1 MSTFIFSKTQEENAV
16 FEAEFNK
23 NIVSA
28 EILTIN
34 PTSDSFKADL
44 SIEGTKLYLKTE
56 GGNNG
61 ITYGIN
67 AAVEFDSGEV
77 DSATFAIAVSA
88 QSVLPYKTSAPDQYQ
103 DLVGRIQAGQSAVAS
118 AVFTIPNLNLKN
130 GYVDWDLIDANNN
143 ILASG
148 NAFDCIIK
156 NNGLSNTLIARCVIT
171 CPSVIEPTL
180 IDSKYQIRYTL
191 HVEDKEFY
199 QFENLTVDSNVTI
212 PVGTPDVVELQ
223 GTRAHLSLVTTQP
236 YQYVKCTVYQG
247 NTALCT
253 TQIKKGFK
261 VASGWL
267 YGADVDTAN
276 MPVSLENYT
285 VVFSYGNNGV
295 NEFQESSKLW
305 VINAS
310 IQTACGDIL
319 ARVNKAR
326 TTLYG
331 SPDLLYPIPTILLWM
346 RRGMDRFNG
355 SYGVFTNFTMTN
367 AKGGIREYW
376 LMWTELMAIRAQYL
390 AEGEK
395 AFDYSGA
402 AISLNVD
409 RTGYLESAASAI
421 QSELDNEFKPFKQN
435 LVNKGQTGGDGS
447 ADVNQLASGALGSVG
462 VSLTPTNGWSMWYPG
477 YFGIAI
483 NRLNH

>member
-1 MSTFIFSKTQEENAV
+1 MSTFIFSKTQEETST
-16 FEAEFNK
+16 FEATFSQPV
-23 NIVSA
+23 IDID
-28 EILTIN
+28 ILTIN
-34 PTSDSFKADL
+34 PDESLKVTP
-44 SIEGTKLYLKTE
+44 SIEGTSVYLSVE
-56 GGNNG
+56 GGTNG
-61 ITYGIN
+61 VTYGIQS
-67 AAVEFDSGEV
+67 AVQFESGDV
-77 DSATFAIAVSA
+77 DSATFAVSVSE
-88 QSVLPYKTSAPDQYQ
+88 QNVLPYKTSAPDQYM

-118 AVFTIPNLNLKN
+118 SVFTLPNVDLKN
-130 GYVDWDLIDANNN
+130 GYVDWDLIDANND

-148 NAFDCIIK
+148 NAFECIIK

-171 CPSVIEPTL
+171 CPSTVGPTL
-180 IDSKYQIRYTL
+180 IDSKYQLRYTL

-199 QFENLTVDSNVTI
+199 QFENLTVDSNVTV
-212 PVGTPDVVELQ
+212 PLGTPDVVELQ
-223 GTRAHLSLVTTQP
+223 GTQAHLSLVTAQP
-236 YQYVKCTVYQG
+236 YQHV
-247 NTALCT
+247 LCT
-253 TQIKKGFK
+253 LYQDNTRLYAVEIKQGTR

-267 YGADVDTAN
+267 YQTTIDTTN
-276 MPVSLENYT
+276 LTVSLENYT
-285 VVFSYGNNGV
+285 VVFSYGNSSI
-295 NEFQESSKLW
+295 NEYQESSKLW

-319 ARVNKAR
+319 AKVNKAR

-355 SYGVFTNFTMTN
+355 SYGIFTAFDMIN

-409 RTGYLESAASAI
+409 RTSYLESAASAL

-435 LVNKGQTGGDGS
+435 LAARGQTSGDGS
-447 ADVNQLASGALGSVG
+447 ADTSALVPGSIGSVG
-462 VSLTPTNGWSMWYPG
+462 VAITPTNQWSQFPG
-477 YFGIAI
+477 YFNWSLG
-483 NRLNH
+483 RWR

>member
-1 MSTFIFSKTQEENAV
+1 MSTFIFNKTQEEKAV
-16 FEAEFNK
+16 FEAEFNQT
-23 NIVSA
+23 IVSA
-28 EILTIN
+28 DILTIN
-34 PTSDSFKADL
+34 PHSDSFDVQL
-44 SIEGTKLYLKTE
+44 SVEGTKLYLAVS
-56 GGNNG
+56 GGENG
-61 ITYGIN
+61 ITFGVT
-67 AAVEFDSGEV
+67 AAIEFESGEV
-77 DSATFAIAVSA
+77 DSATFAIAISE
-88 QSVLPYKTSAPDQYQ
+88 QNVLPYKTSAPDQYQ

-118 AVFTIPNLNLKN
+118 AVFTLPSVDLKN
-130 GYVDWDLIDANNN
+130 AYVDWELIDSANS

-148 NAFDCIIK
+148 NAFECIIK
-156 NNGLSNTLIARCVIT
+156 NNGLSNTLIARSVIT
-171 CPSVIEPTL
+171 CPSTVEPTL

-223 GTRAHLSLVTTQP
+223 GARAHLSLVTTQP
-236 YQYVKCTVYQG
+236 YQHVKCTVYQD

-253 TQIKKGFK
+253 TTIKKGCK

-295 NEFQESSKLW
+295 NEYQESSKLW

-355 SYGVFTNFTMTN
+355 SYGIFTNFTMTN

-435 LVNKGQTGGDGS
+435 LINKGQTGGDGS
-447 ADVNQLASGALGSVG
+447 GNLNALGAGAMGAVG
-462 VSLTPTNGWSMWYPG
+462 VSLTPTNGYGSNLYGWWWQFGPG
-477 YFGIAI
+477 WW
-483 NRLNH
+483 R

>member
-1 MSTFIFSKTQEENAV
+1 MSTFIFSKTQEEKAV
-16 FEAEFNK
+16 FEAEFAK
-23 NIVSA
+23 PILSA
-28 EILTIN
+28 DILAIN
-34 PTSDSFKADL
+34 PESSSFSATL
-44 SIEGTKLYLKTE
+44 SIEGTKLYLNAA
-56 GGNNG
+56 GGENG

-67 AAVEFDSGEV
+67 AAVEFESGDV
-77 DSATFAIAVSA
+77 DSAVFAVAVSE
-88 QSVLPYKTSAPDQYQ
+88 QSILPYKTSAPDQYQ

-118 AVFTIPNLNLKN
+118 AVFTIPNVDLKN
-130 GYVDWDLIDANNN
+130 AYVDWDFIDSTNS

-148 NAFDCIIK
+148 NAFECIIK

-171 CPSVIEPTL
+171 CPSTVEPTL

-191 HVEDKEFY
+191 HAEDKTFY

-223 GTRAHLSLVTTQP
+223 GSRAHLSLVTLQP
-236 YQYVKCTVYQG
+236 YQYVKCTVYQD
-247 NTALCT
+247 NTAICT
-253 TQIKKGFK
+253 TQIKQGHR

-267 YGADVDTAN
+267 YGADVDTTN

-295 NEFQESSKLW
+295 NEYQESSKLW

-409 RTGYLESAASAI
+409 RTGYLDSAASAI

-447 ADVNQLASGALGSVG
+447 GDLNALGAGAMGAVG
-462 VSLTPTNGWSMWYPG
+462 VSLTPTNSFSQIYNWWFQFGPGWW
-477 YFGIAI
+477 
-483 NRLNH
+483 R

>member
-1 MSTFIFSKTQEENAV
+1 MSTFIFSKTQEETSV
-16 FEAEFNK
+16 FEATFSQTVET
-23 NIVSA
+23 V

-34 PTSDSFKADL
+34 PDNSSLKASVQVKDSSVYL
-44 SIEGTKLYLKTE
+44 SVSGGVNGT
-56 GGNNG
+56 
-61 ITYGIN
+61 TYGIQ
-67 AAVEFDSGEV
+67 AAVQFETGDV

-88 QSVLPYKTSAPDQYQ
+88 QNVLPYKTSAPDQYM

-118 AVFTIPNLNLKN
+118 AVFNIPNCNLKN
-130 GYVDWDLIDANNN
+130 GYVDWDLLDANNDV
-143 ILASG
+143 LASG

-171 CPSVIEPTL
+171 CPSTVEPTL
-180 IDSKYQIRYTL
+180 ITSKYQIRYTL
-191 HVEDKEFY
+191 HVDDKEFY

-212 PVGTPDVVELQ
+212 PIGTPDVVELH
-223 GTRAHLSLVTTQP
+223 GSRAHLSLVTTQP
-236 YQYVKCTVYQG
+236 YQYVKCAVYQD
-247 NTALCT
+247 NTELCSI
-253 TQIKKGFK
+253 QIKNGVK

-267 YGADVDTAN
+267 YSADVDTTN
-276 MPVSLENYT
+276 MAVSLENYT
-285 VVFSYGNNGV
+285 VVFSYGNNGI
-295 NEFQESSKLW
+295 NEYQESSKLW

-355 SYGVFTNFTMTN
+355 SYGIFTTFTMTN
-367 AKGGIREYW
+367 AKGGVREYW

-447 ADVNQLASGALGSVG
+447 SDVSQLAPGALGSVG
-462 VSLTPTNGWSMWYPG
+462 IAITPTNGYGQFYPWYYNG
-477 YFGIAI
+477 FIG
-483 NRLNH
+483 RWR

>member
-1 MSTFIFSKTQEENAV
+1 MSTFIFSKTQEEKAV
-16 FEAEFNK
+16 FKAEFSQP
-23 NIVSA
+23 IIA
-28 EILTIN
+28 ADILSIN
-34 PTSDSFKADL
+34 PNADSISVSL
-44 SIEGTKLYLKTE
+44 SPEGTDLYINVE
-56 GGNNG
+56 NGVNG
-61 ITYGIN
+61 ITYGIQ
-67 AAVEFDSGEV
+67 AAVQFESGDV
-77 DSATFAIAVSA
+77 DSATFAISVSE
-88 QSVLPYKTSAPDQYQ
+88 QNVLPYKTSAPDQYM

-118 AVFTIPNLNLKN
+118 AVFTLPGYNLKN
-130 GYVDWDLIDANNN
+130 GYVDWDLIDANND

-148 NAFDCIIK
+148 NAFECIIK

-171 CPSVIEPTL
+171 CPSTVDPTL
-180 IDSKYQIRYTL
+180 IDSKYQLRYTL
-191 HVEDKEFY
+191 HVEDQEFY

-223 GTRAHLSLVTTQP
+223 GTRARLSLVTTQP
-236 YQYVKCTVYQG
+236 YQYVKCTVYQD
-247 NTALCT
+247 NTALCS
-253 TQIKKGFK
+253 TQINQGTR

-267 YGADVDTAN
+267 YSADVDTAN

-295 NEFQESSKLW
+295 NEYQESSKLW

-355 SYGVFTNFTMTN
+355 SYGIFTTFTMTN

-447 ADVNQLASGALGSVG
+447 GDVSQSAPGALGAVG
-462 VSLTPTNGWSMWYPG
+462 ISLTPTNGYGQFYPWYYSG
-477 YFGIAI
+477 FAG
-483 NRLNH
+483 RWR